1 MRLLRC
7 PNGTQLCS
15 SSRIL
20 PGSTEEGRVRLES
33 GGGRGVGVA
42 VGGRAGG
49 SGCGAR
55 VRPSNWRVEGDLR
68 LQQERQDKAG
78 E

>member
-33 GGGRGVGVA
+33 GGGFGVRGE
-42 VGGRAGG
+42 G
-49 SGCGAR
+49 SLRAR
-55 VRPSNWRVEGDLR
+55 VRLGDWRVEGDLR
-68 LQQERQDKAG
+68 LQQERQDKPG